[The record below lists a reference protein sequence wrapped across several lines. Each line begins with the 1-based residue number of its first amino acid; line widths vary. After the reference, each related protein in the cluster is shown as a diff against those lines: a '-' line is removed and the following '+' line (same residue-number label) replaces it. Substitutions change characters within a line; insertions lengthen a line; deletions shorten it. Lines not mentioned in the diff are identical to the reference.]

1 MYICIIWSFYIE
13 LDIPESNLM
22 IQHFFNFGMPYLSY
36 HMILSKTVFQEDTE
50 LGIQKFLIFIIL
62 V

>member
-1 MYICIIWSFYIE
+1 MYYLKFLHWARYSRKQLNDTAFFY
-13 LDIPESNLM
+13 
-22 IQHFFNFGMPYLSY
+22 FGMPYLSY

-50 LGIQKFLIFIIL
+50 LGIQKFLIFIFL